1 MCKHTAVLLAR
12 LMLDAVVP
20 GVTMY
25 MYVCVHG
32 FMKCS
37 IQNSIIV
44 FFSTEMLNAVK
55 NGNIAVIEQVSEK
68 LNSFYIPSIDCIFF
82 LPNFAIFS

>member
-1 MCKHTAVLLAR
+1 MCTWIHEAFYTEL
-12 LMLDAVVP
+12 
-20 GVTMY
+20 Y
-25 MYVCVHG
+25 
-32 FMKCS
+32 
-37 IQNSIIV
+37 NSF

-55 NGNIAVIEQVSEK
+55 SGNIAVIEQVSEK

>member
-1 MCKHTAVLLAR
+1 MHGVSVLLLNVEYITESALHVKHTAVLLAR

-44 FFSTEMLNAVK
+44 FFFYRDAEC
-55 NGNIAVIEQVSEK
+55 SEEW
-68 LNSFYIPSIDCIFF
+68 
-82 LPNFAIFS
+82 

>member
-44 FFSTEMLNAVK
+44 FFFYRDAEC
-55 NGNIAVIEQVSEK
+55 SEEW
-68 LNSFYIPSIDCIFF
+68 
-82 LPNFAIFS
+82 